1 MRIAL
6 AQLNPVIADLEGNVQ
21 KICRAISQARVKRCG
36 LVIFPELALS
46 GYMAEDLMQNEGVL
60 DNLESALETV
70 RAESNGIAVIIG
82 HPSRNPGHGK
92 ALRNCLSVFH
102 DGKILAEYQKRLLP
116 NYDVFNENR
125 YFEPGD
131 QPLVLEL
138 NGVKFGL
145 TVCEDAWNTEFS
157 NSPGLYVADP
167 VADSVNAGA
176 DVVVNIAASPFSY
189 RKVAFREQMFSKIAA
204 KHNRQFLYVNQA
216 GGVDGIIFDGLSAAF
231 DAAGRIM
238 ARGAGFEEDL
248 VVVDFENTVTSVAGE
263 VQGENSLIFH
273 ALTCGIRDYIRKI
286 GAKQVHLGLSGGID
300 SALVAVL
307 AAYALR
313 PENVTGIM
321 LPSRYSSDGSVKDA
335 EKLRENLGMHLMN
348 IPIQETVN
356 RALSALGT
364 AVPDG
369 IRSITE
375 ENVQA
380 RARGLLLMGWSNN
393 ENSILLNTG
402 NKSELAVGYATI
414 YGDMCGAL
422 AVIGDVY
429 KTKVFE
435 LCHWIN
441 REFGPVI
448 PENILT
454 KPPSAELRP
463 EQKDSDTLP
472 PYEVLDAILES
483 FVEGGMSPVEIAV
496 KTGAD
501 RKLVERMVQMVLRTE
516 FKRKQAAPILKITD
530 RAFISGFRFP
540 ISSGW
545 RPVGLKNQTRIEE
558 DNG

>member
-6 AQLNPVIADLEGNVQ
+6 AQLNPVIADLDGNVQ
-21 KICRAISQARVKRCG
+21 KIHRAISQARSQGCG

-46 GYMAEDLMQNEGVL
+46 GYMAEDLMQNAGFL
-60 DNLESALETV
+60 DHLELALESV
-70 RAESNGIAVIIG
+70 RAESDGIAVILG

-92 ALRNCLSVFH
+92 ALRNCLSVFQ
-102 DGKILAEYQKRLLP
+102 DGAVLAEYKKRLLP

-125 YFEPGD
+125 YFEQGN

-138 NGVKFGL
+138 DGTRFGL

-157 NSPGLYVADP
+157 NSPGLYRADP
-167 VADSVNAGA
+167 IAESVNAGA
-176 DVVVNIAASPFSY
+176 DVIVNIAASPFSY

-204 KHNRQFLYVNQA
+204 KHHRPLLYVNQA

-231 DAAGRIM
+231 DPKGRIL

-248 VVVDFENTVTSVAGE
+248 VLVDFENAAASAAGE
-263 VQGENSLIFH
+263 VQGEYSLIFH

-307 AAYALR
+307 AAHAMG

-321 LPSRYSSDGSVKDA
+321 LPSRYYSEGSVKDA
-335 EKLRENLGMHLMN
+335 EELGENLGIHLMSVN
-348 IPIQETVN
+348 IQETVN
-356 RALSALGT
+356 KALSALGT
-364 AVPDG
+364 VISDG
-369 IRSITE
+369 IRGITE
-375 ENVQA
+375 ENLQA
-380 RARGLLLMGWSNN
+380 RTRGLLLMAWSNN
-393 ENSILLNTG
+393 EKSILLNTG

-435 LCHWIN
+435 LCRWIN

-483 FVEGGMSPVEIAV
+483 FVEGGMSPVEIAAS
-496 KTGAD
+496 TGSD
-501 RKLVERMVQMVLRTE
+501 RELVEKVVQMVLGTE
-516 FKRKQAAPILKITD
+516 FKRKQAAPILKITN
-530 RAFISGFRFP
+530 RAFASGFRFP

-545 RPVGLKNQTRIEE
+545 RPGGFVNQVE
-558 DNG
+558 DKEDK